1 MFLPILMAHQIFDA
15 QLVWHALLAFVSFGL
30 IASATFLINDL
41 VDIEADRKHPTKR
54 FRPLAA
60 GILKIAHAKVA
71 IPILLAGSV
80 GLAFAM
86 FLFFSLALLK
96 RYLKRYA
103 EPREAGDAVGLRGMG
118 RSTQAGDLETLS

>member
-1 MFLPILMAHQIFDA
+1 MPRP
-15 QLVWHALLAFVSFGL
+15 VWLLAAL
-30 IASATFLINDL
+30 ATCLALGRLYVFCFKRKLL
-41 VDIEADRKHPTKR
+41 VDVPALVALHVLRILGGNAATGI
-54 FRPLAA
+54 PLTSW
-60 GILKIAHAKVA
+60 L
-71 IPILLAGSV
+71 
-80 GLAFAM
+80 LAFAM